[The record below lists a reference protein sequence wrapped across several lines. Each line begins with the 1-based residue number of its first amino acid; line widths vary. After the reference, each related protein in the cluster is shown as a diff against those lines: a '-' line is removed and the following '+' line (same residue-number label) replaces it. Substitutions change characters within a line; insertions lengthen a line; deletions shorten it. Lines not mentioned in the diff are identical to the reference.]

1 MTLAT
6 ILEHAAVRQGELV
19 LAPALTEPS
28 GQPGE
33 GSRLPLDADA
43 TCHAVTGPKIPA
55 VPNRAVTAAVAAP
68 NAASTS
74 RHGEPSAFGTAWST
88 PANRGDQHEMHPD
101 RRQPGTPPPQPAA
114 DRASRHPQPHRDP
127 AVTTAGR
134 PRRQRRADQL
144 HGVRPPQQH
153 RHRQQH
159 MRDQTPKR
167 KGDFVVCKRAKT
179 WEYLN
184 RRIAVLRAA
193 AGSTSA
199 ADEQY
204 PD

>member
-33 GSRLPLDADA
+33 RSRPPLDADA

-68 NAASTS
+68 TAASTS

-88 PANRGDQHEMHPD
+88 PANRATSTKSTRTAANRERH
-101 RRQPGTPPPQPAA
+101 RRNQPRTVPAGT
-114 DRASRHPQPHRDP
+114 PQPHRDP

-134 PRRQRRADQL
+134 PRRQRRADHL

-159 MRDQTPKR
+159 MRDQTPTAPGPPR
-167 KGDFVVCKRAKT
+167 PQRADPT
-179 WEYLN
+179 N
-184 RRIAVLRAA
+184 ATPPGPPPRRQHTRTTRTTHLTGR
-193 AGSTSA
+193 
-199 ADEQY
+199 Q
-204 PD
+204 P